1 MNEHNQ
7 KDLFVMKVI
16 HYFMTKK
23 NYSPIIIKGIENE
36 IWLDNPKEEFRI
48 IRIITKSIYNDEQ
61 FEFDTIKM
69 KNIISQIK
77 RKTLNPF
84 VDVLTIYTSVGDN
97 FSKKIENNKKY
108 KYIIASNEEELL
120 SNEII
125 KKYYNDI
132 EEGLKFD
139 EDGFSL
145 LGKIAT
151 DIGKKNIEENVRY
164 NDMFQPKKPYIT
176 YLLIIVNIV
185 IFVLMYI
192 FGNGSEDNNTL
203 VKFGATVPELVRNG
217 EYYRLIT
224 NAFLHI
230 GILHLIFNMYSLFIL
245 GPNIEHLF
253 GKGKYI
259 CIYLFSAIMG
269 SLFTLVLQGS
279 NTISAGASG
288 AIFGL
293 LGSLLYVG
301 YNYKGFFGN
310 RIIGQVLPVV
320 IINLII
326 SFTMPGISWS
336 AHVGGLLGGIA
347 VSYMLGTGDEKDN
360 YKRITGLIFTL
371 VLTGFMVWMAFFK

>member
-1 MNEHNQ
+1 MNEHYQ

-61 FEFDTIKM
+61 FEFDTFKM
-69 KNIISQIK
+69 KNIISQIR

-97 FSKKIENNKKY
+97 FNKKIENNKKY
-108 KYIIASNEEELL
+108 KYIVASNEEELL
-120 SNEII
+120 NNEII
-125 KKYYNDI
+125 KKYYKDI
-132 EEGLKFD
+132 EEGLKFE
-139 EDGFSL
+139 EDGFPL

-176 YLLIIVNIV
+176 YLLIIVNVI

-203 VKFGATVPELVRNG
+203 VKFGATVPELVRSG

-301 YNYKGFFGN
+301 YNYKGYFGN

-326 SFTMPGISWS
+326 SFTMTGISWS

>member
-77 RKTLNPF
+77 RKTLNHF

-192 FGNGSEDNNTL
+192 FCYFFFVNNTL